1 MYISLTI
8 VLVSA
13 GILQTAKIALT
24 DGIAVAPVYPIPQI
38 IAIPDTTVMVVQP
51 KKTGSHV
58 QRDTSALVVTD
69 RKNVL
74 LVFTKTNLLCL
85 IANHASLDISA
96 KIYLLQTIQVTNAQL
111 ATTVLGRR
119 NLLHSFLALLVNSTI

>member
-1 MYISLTI
+1 M
-8 VLVSA
+8 
-13 GILQTAKIALT
+13 
-24 DGIAVAPVYPIPQI
+24 APVYPIPQI
-38 IAIPDTTVMVVQP
+38 IAIADTTVMVVQP

-58 QRDTSALVVTD
+58 QRDTSALVVTN

-85 IANHASLDISA
+85 IANHASLGISA

>member
-38 IAIPDTTVMVVQP
+38 IAIPDITVMVVQP
-51 KKTGSHV
+51 EKTGSNV
-58 QRDTSALVVTD
+58 QRDTTALVVTN